1 MARAP
6 VTRFDVL
13 ILGGGSSGCV
23 LAARLT
29 EDADRSVCLVEA
41 GPDYGP
47 FDAVRW
53 PAEILDARNI
63 PSTHDW
69 ETSTDERG
77 TSRAK
82 VIGGCSAHNACLVL
96 RGTEDDYNEWGH
108 GWSEAELRSYLDRAE
123 AELQTQP
130 EVADE
135 APPWHA
141 ATIEAARSLGFQAGP
156 YRANAVDGVRWN
168 AAFAYLD
175 VARPRSNLTIRPKSH
190 VDRLRLRGGRVIG
203 AVLADGEELRA
214 KVVVLACGT
223 YGSPA
228 VLLRSGIGPG
238 LGIDLPVGE
247 NLIDHPGV
255 NVEWEA
261 AVDLAPPDGQASY
274 GMLVPEPDLQL
285 VPWAS
290 QREGAE
296 CVPTLLAFLMKP
308 RSAGRL
314 TLQSDDP
321 LAPPLIAHA
330 HLSDERDMQPI
341 VRDVELAR
349 QVAATEPV
357 ASLVARETAP
367 GEVDVEEYVRANVRG
382 YYHPVGTCSI
392 GSVVD
397 GQLRVVG
404 VENLYVADASVMP
417 TIPRANTHL
426 TALAIAERAATWV

>member
-1 MARAP
+1 VAGEP

-13 ILGGGSSGCV
+13 ILGGGSAGCV
-23 LAARLT
+23 LAARLS

-47 FDAVRW
+47 FGADRW

-69 ETSTDERG
+69 EAATDERG
-77 TSRAK
+77 TARAK
-82 VIGGCSAHNACLVL
+82 IIGGCSAHNACLVL
-96 RGTEDDYNEWGH
+96 RGTEADYDEWGD
-108 GWSEAELRSYLDRAE
+108 GWSGAELAPYLDRAE

-130 EVADE
+130 AVADD

-141 ATIEAARSLGFQAGP
+141 ATIEAGHSLGFQAGP
-156 YRANAVDGVRWN
+156 YRANAIDGVRWN

-175 VARPRSNLTIRPKSH
+175 VARPRPNLTIRPGAH
-190 VDRLRLRGGRVIG
+190 VDRLLLRGGRAAG
-203 AVLADGEELRA
+203 AVLAGGEELRA
-214 KVVVLACGT
+214 RTVVLACGT

-238 LGIDLPVGE
+238 LRVDLPVGE

-255 NVEWEA
+255 GVEWEA
-261 AVDLAPPDGQASY
+261 AADLTAPDGQASY
-274 GMLVPEPDLQL
+274 GLLVPEPGLQL

-290 QREGAE
+290 QPGS
-296 CVPTLLAFLMKP
+296 CGLLTFLMKP
-308 RSAGRL
+308 RSSGRL

-321 LAPPLIAHA
+321 LAPPLIAHS
-330 HLSDERDMQPI
+330 HLSDERDIGPI
-341 VRDVELAR
+341 VRAVGLAR

-357 ASLVARETAP
+357 ASLIAREAVP
-367 GEVDVEEYVRANVRG
+367 GEMGVDQYVRENVRG
-382 YYHPVGTCSI
+382 YYHPVGTCAT

-397 GQLRVVG
+397 GQLRVHG
-404 VENLYVADASVMP
+404 VENLVVADASVMP
-417 TIPRANTHL
+417 TIPSANTHL
-426 TALAIAERAATWV
+426 TVLAIAERAAEWI

>member
-1 MARAP
+1 M
-6 VTRFDVL
+6 TRLDVL
-13 ILGGGSSGCV
+13 VLGGGAAGCV
-23 LAARLT
+23 LAARLS

-47 FDAVRW
+47 FGADRW

-69 ETSTDERG
+69 ETAAEERG
-77 TSRAK
+77 TARAK
-82 VIGGCSAHNACLVL
+82 IIGGCSAHNACLVL
-96 RGTEDDYNEWGH
+96 RGTDADYDEWGH
-108 GWSEAELRSYLDRAE
+108 SWSGGELAPYLDRVE
-123 AELQTQP
+123 AELQTQQA
-130 EVADE
+130 VADD

-141 ATIEAARSLGFQAGP
+141 ATIEAARSLGFEAGP

-175 VARPRSNLTIRPKSH
+175 VARPRSNLAIRPESH
-190 VDRLRLRGGRVIG
+190 VDRLLLRGGRAMG
-203 AVLADGEELRA
+203 AVLASGEELRA
-214 KVVVLACGT
+214 KTVVVACGT

-228 VLLRSGIGPG
+228 VLLRSGIGPD
-238 LGIDLPVGE
+238 LGVDLPVGE
-247 NLIDHPGV
+247 KLIDHAGA

-261 AVDLAPPDGQASY
+261 AADIAPPDGQASY
-274 GMLVPEPDLQL
+274 GLVLPEPDLQL

-290 QREGAE
+290 QRDNGT
-296 CVPTLLAFLMKP
+296 CVPSLLAFLMKP
-308 RSAGRL
+308 RSTGRL

-330 HLSDERDMQPI
+330 HLSDDRDVEPI
-341 VRDVELAR
+341 VRAVEHAR

-357 ASLVARETAP
+357 ASLLARETVP
-367 GEVDVEEYVRANVRG
+367 GETDLERYVRENVRG
-382 YYHPVGTCSI
+382 YYHPVGTCAI

-397 GQLRVVG
+397 GQLRVPG
-404 VENLYVADASVMP
+404 VESLYVADASVMP

-426 TALAIAERAATWV
+426 TALAIAERAATWI

>member
-1 MARAP
+1 M
-6 VTRFDVL
+6 TRFDVL
-13 ILGGGSSGCV
+13 VLGGGAAGCV
-23 LAARLT
+23 LAARLS
-29 EDADRSVCLVEA
+29 EDAERSVCLVEA

-47 FDAVRW
+47 FGADRW

-69 ETSTDERG
+69 ETAADERG
-77 TSRAK
+77 TARAK
-82 VIGGCSAHNACLVL
+82 IIGGCSAHNACLVL
-96 RGTEDDYNEWGH
+96 RGTDADYDEWGH
-108 GWSEAELRSYLDRAE
+108 GWSGEELAPYLDRAE

-130 EVADE
+130 AIADD

-141 ATIEAARSLGFQAGP
+141 ATIEAARSLRFEAGP

-175 VARPRSNLTIRPKSH
+175 VARPRSNLTIRAESH
-190 VDRLRLRGGRVIG
+190 VDRLLLRDGGAMG
-203 AVLADGEELRA
+203 AVLAGGDELRA
-214 KVVVLACGT
+214 KAVVLACGA

-238 LGIDLPVGE
+238 LGVDLPVGE
-247 NLIDHPGV
+247 NLIDHAGA

-261 AVDLAPPDGQASY
+261 AVDLAPLDGQASY
-274 GMLVPEPDLQL
+274 GLVVPEPDLQL

-290 QREGAE
+290 RSEDGV
-296 CVPTLLAFLMKP
+296 CVPSLLAFLMKP
-308 RSAGRL
+308 HSRGTL

-321 LAPPLIAHA
+321 LEPPLIAHA
-330 HLSDERDMQPI
+330 HLSD
-341 VRDVELAR
+341 VRDVEPIARAVEHARRLAR
-349 QVAATEPV
+349 TEPV
-357 ASLVARETAP
+357 ASLLARETAP
-367 GEVDVEEYVRANVRG
+367 GDVDVGQYVRENVRG
-382 YYHPVGTCSI
+382 YYHPVGTCAI

-397 GQLRVVG
+397 GRLRVLG

-426 TALAIAERAATWV
+426 TALAIAERASTWI